1 MSQQVKIGRPEG
13 ACAKDDAAISG
24 DAVAPSYAVR
34 PGVSF
39 PDWAAV
45 TTPIARNA
53 LLAISEALDVKKMWH
68 DYAPAEDRVRTA
80 LLTMYAEQ
88 ACAPN
93 IADLAVRI
101 GLSVAAIRPLLAR
114 LKERDLVVLDPNGE
128 RVVGAYPLTD
138 RETGHRVK
146 LGTRI
151 LNAMC
156 AIDALG
162 VGAMY
167 GRDAEVRSSCRSC
180 GALIRIATRDR
191 GRTIKNVE
199 PATAVVW
206 SGIHYE
212 RGCAADSLCKIIAF
226 FCGDAHLEVWRA
238 AHDPGTPGFRLSI
251 DEALQVGR
259 AIFAPSLVGLEVSEA
274 RNGTV

>member
-45 TTPIARNA
+45 TTPIARDA
-53 LLAISEALDVKKMWH
+53 LLAIAEALDVEK
-68 DYAPAEDRVRTA
+68 
-80 LLTMYAEQ
+80 
-88 ACAPN
+88 
-93 IADLAVRI
+93 DLAVRI

-238 AHDPGTPGFRLSI
+238 VHDPGTPGFRLSI